1 MTVTIRRVREVD
13 ADGIAVAHVRA
24 WQAAYVGMLPEDYLD
39 ALSVPDRAEYWRR
52 ALAGTPRPQSATLV
66 AVDHDETVVGFASVG
81 AAALDVSDARGELY
95 ALNVD
100 PSAWGTGAGVALL
113 EAVTQV
119 LTDVGFVEAGRYC
132 AEYEDFDAFDTWEQ
146 FFAEHPLR

>member
-1 MTVTIRRVREVD
+1 MMPD
-13 ADGIAVAHVRA
+13 
-24 WQAAYVGMLPEDYLD
+24 DYLD

-52 ALAGTPRPQSATLV
+52 ALAGTPRPPSATLV

-81 AAALDVSDARGELY
+81 AAAVDDSDERGELY

-100 PSAWGTGAGVALL
+100 PSVWGTGAAVALL

-119 LTDVGFVEAGRYC
+119 LTEVGFVDAVLWVHPDNERARRFYEKAGWRSDELERVELVLGVEVPEIRYSRSL
-132 AEYEDFDAFDTWEQ
+132 E
-146 FFAEHPLR
+146 